1 MTLNNRSI
9 LEKPVYRG
17 RAAAYRLAMKTN
29 TIPLYERNN
38 YGNTALYATGPLA
51 EPIARLTG
59 RKTLTRHDLEALR
72 QLGFEFALQQDP
84 KGALATY
91 GLRRAA

>member
-1 MTLNNRSI
+1 
-9 LEKPVYRG
+9 
-17 RAAAYRLAMKTN
+17 MKTKT

-38 YGNTALYATGPLA
+38 YGTTALYATGPLA
-51 EPIARLTG
+51 DAIADLTG
-59 RKTLTRHDLEALR
+59 RKTLTLRDMNALR
-72 QLGFEFALQQDP
+72 KLGFEFDLQQDP